1 MRSSPSGLLSDYK
14 TGIKEIMRRKAMK
27 QISFRNTNITGGFW
41 KSRQEAVSKVSVYN
55 ILKRFTETGRFDAM
69 DCKWKEGEP
78 NEPHIFWDSDIA
90 KWIESVA
97 YIIEKE
103 PHPDLEKIVD
113 EVADKMEQ
121 NRMEDGYFNCCYI
134 VKKPDERWT
143 DRTDHELY
151 CAGHLTEAAVAY
163 YKATGKRKL
172 LDVMEK
178 YLDYIYDVF
187 VTEKSASFI
196 TPGHEEIELALI
208 KLYDLTG
215 NEKYLDMC
223 RFFIDN
229 RGASDEQEYN
239 GVAHKYSQSHL
250 PVREQTTAE
259 GHSVRAAYL
268 YSGMA
273 DLAKK
278 TGDKELFKAAET
290 IFDDIVNR
298 KMYITGGIGSTARGE
313 AFTIPYDL
321 PNLTAYSESCAALAL
336 AWFAGRMT
344 LLDMDSKYA
353 DTVERVL
360 YNNGLSSI
368 SLDGKSFFYV
378 NPLEIR
384 TELLERNTSQCDT
397 HENLPITQRKEVFDC
412 SCCPPNITRFIAS
425 VADFLYTADENTVYV
440 HQYMNSETKT
450 DEFSVSQKTGY
461 PNDGRIEIT
470 SENINRIALR
480 IPSWCRNYTATLN
493 GKTADVEMIKGYA
506 YIDLDGKE
514 NKIVLDF
521 DIQPFVVYPSSNVR
535 DCIGRAAVQRGPVV
549 YCAEGVDNDF
559 SVMTFRLSAEPDF
572 KTEYSEQFGAYMI
585 KANGTVPV
593 ISEKLYSFE
602 PEKRVNAEIQLIPY
616 YAFANRG
623 ETDMEVYLLY

>member
-1 MRSSPSGLLSDYK
+1 
-14 TGIKEIMRRKAMK
+14 MK
-27 QISFRNTNITGGFW
+27 QISFRNTDITGGFW
-41 KSRQEAVSKVSVYN
+41 KSRQKTISEISVYN

-69 DCKWKEGEP
+69 NCDWKDGEP

-113 EVADKMEQ
+113 DVADKMEK
-121 NRMEDGYFNCCYI
+121 NRLEDGYFNCCYI
-134 VKKPDERWT
+134 AKHPDKRWT

-151 CAGHLTEAAVAY
+151 CAGHLIEAAVAY

-172 LDVMEK
+172 LDIMEK
-178 YLDYIYDVF
+178 YLDYIYKVF
-187 VTEKSASFI
+187 IIDKSASFT
-196 TPGHEEIELALI
+196 TPGHEEIELALV

-215 NEKYLDMC
+215 NDKYLYMC
-223 RFFIDN
+223 KFFIDN
-229 RGASDEQEYN
+229 RGVNDEQEYN
-239 GVAHKYSQSHL
+239 GAAHKYSQSHL

-278 TGDKELFKAAET
+278 TGDKELFTACET
-290 IFDDIVNR
+290 IFDDIVNK

-336 AWFAGRMT
+336 AWFSGRMT

-360 YNNGLSSI
+360 YNNGLSSV

-384 TELLERNTSQCDT
+384 TELLERNKSQCNT
-397 HENLPITQRKEVFDC
+397 HENLPLTQRKEVFEC

-425 VADFLYTADENTVYV
+425 VADFLYTADKTTVYV

-450 DEFSVSQKTGY
+450 DDFNISQKTDY
-461 PNDGRIEIT
+461 PNDGRIEIST
-470 SENINRIALR
+470 ENIKRIALR
-480 IPSWCRNYTATLN
+480 IPFWCRKYTITVN
-493 GKTADVEMIKGYA
+493 GKAVDSESVKGYA
-506 YIDLDGKE
+506 YIDLDGNE
-514 NKIVLDF
+514 NSIVLDF
-521 DIQPFVVYPSSNVR
+521 NIQPSIVYPSSNIR
-535 DCIGRAAVQRGPVV
+535 DCMGKVAIQKGPVV

-559 SVMTFRLSAEPDF
+559 SIMSFKLSQNPEF
-572 KTEYSEQFGAYMI
+572 KTEYCDKCGTYKI
-585 KANGTVPV
+585 KANGTIPV
-593 ISEKLYSFE
+593 ISDKLYSFA
-602 PEKRVNAEIQLIPY
+602 PEKRVAAEIQLIPY
-616 YAFANRG
+616 FAFANRG
-623 ETDMEVYLLY
+623 ETDMEVYLSI